1 MKHMVLI
8 KYAHIISLT
17 SILALAAAI
26 MASCSSDM
34 SNKTERNAIKAGNEK
49 YKKELYVDAIKDYDK
64 ALKANPYSEAAKYD
78 KAMATIMGATAA
90 DTSKLREARLALANL
105 GKTASDPNISERAI
119 YNLGNDAVFIGDYL
133 KDLADSLRRADIQM
147 GAPSAGSTSN
157 QLADS
162 LSQVSTQ
169 SYQQAISNYKA
180 ILRRNPSN
188 IKALQNL
195 RIAQLKLPPE
205 SQGGGSNNKDKDKDK
220 TNSSN
225 NSSNNSNSNN
235 SSNKNRVSP
244 HNRYSTPYRTKKTKR
259 ARTKNNAKVMADA
272 PQTSPGKC
280 ISNN

>member
-1 MKHMVLI
+1 MVLI

-17 SILALAAAI
+17 SMLVLAAAI

-147 GAPSAGSTSN
+147 GAPSAAAHPTN
-157 QLADS
+157 WLT
-162 LSQVSTQ
+162 LSRRCLPK
-169 SYQQAISNYKA
+169 AISKQYQTIKPYLDA
-180 ILRRNPSN
+180 IHPISR
-188 IKALQNL
+188 
-195 RIAQLKLPPE
+195 
-205 SQGGGSNNKDKDKDK
+205 
-220 TNSSN
+220 
-225 NSSNNSNSNN
+225 
-235 SSNKNRVSP
+235 
-244 HNRYSTPYRTKKTKR
+244 HCRTY
-259 ARTKNNAKVMADA
+259 A
-272 PQTSPGKC
+272 
-280 ISNN
+280 

>member
-8 KYAHIISLT
+8 KYAHIITLT
-17 SILALAAAI
+17 SMLALAATI

-34 SNKTERNAIKAGNEK
+34 SNKTERNAIKSGNEK
-49 YKKELYVDAIKDYDK
+49 YKKELYVDAVKDYDK

-220 TNSSN
+220 NKQQQQQQQQQQQKQQQQQQQKPSQSSQQILN
-225 NSSNNSNSNN
+225 AVQ
-235 SSNKNRVSP
+235 NKENKTRK
-244 HNRYSTPYRTKKTKR
+244 NQEQRQGYGRRTTDK
-259 ARTKNNAKVMADA
+259 
-272 PQTSPGKC
+272 PW
-280 ISNN
+280 

>member
-1 MKHMVLI
+1 M
-8 KYAHIISLT
+8 
-17 SILALAAAI
+17 LALAATI

-34 SNKTERNAIKAGNEK
+34 SNKTERNAIKSGNEK
-49 YKKELYVDAIKDYDK
+49 YKKELYVDAVKDYDK

-220 TNSSN
+220 NKQQQQQQQQQQQKQQQQQQQKPSQSSQQILN
-225 NSSNNSNSNN
+225 AVQ
-235 SSNKNRVSP
+235 NKENKTRK
-244 HNRYSTPYRTKKTKR
+244 NQEQRQGYGRRTTDK
-259 ARTKNNAKVMADA
+259 
-272 PQTSPGKC
+272 PW
-280 ISNN
+280 

>member
-1 MKHMVLI
+1 MVLI
-8 KYAHIISLT
+8 KYAHIITLT
-17 SILALAAAI
+17 SMLALAAAF

-34 SNKTERNAIKAGNEK
+34 SNKTERNAIKSGNEK
-49 YKKELYVDAIKDYDK
+49 YKKELYVDAVKDYDK

-220 TNSSN
+220 NKQQQQQQQQQHQQQQQQQQQQKPSQSSQQILN
-225 NSSNNSNSNN
+225 AVQ
-235 SSNKNRVSP
+235 NKENKTRK
-244 HNRYSTPYRTKKTKR
+244 NQEQRQGYGRRTTDK
-259 ARTKNNAKVMADA
+259 
-272 PQTSPGKC
+272 PW
-280 ISNN
+280 

>member
-1 MKHMVLI
+1 MVLI

-17 SILALAAAI
+17 SMLVLAAAI

-205 SQGGGSNNKDKDKDK
+205 NQGGGSNNKDKDKDK
-220 TNSSN
+220 NKQQQQQQQQQQQKQQQQQQKPSQSSQQILN
-225 NSSNNSNSNN
+225 AVQ
-235 SSNKNRVSP
+235 NKENKTRK
-244 HNRYSTPYRTKKTKR
+244 NQEQRQGYGRRTTDK
-259 ARTKNNAKVMADA
+259 
-272 PQTSPGKC
+272 PW
-280 ISNN
+280 

>member
-1 MKHMVLI
+1 MVLI

-17 SILALAAAI
+17 SMLALAAAI

-205 SQGGGSNNKDKDKDK
+205 SQGGGSNNKDKEKDK
-220 TNSSN
+220 KKHRQQKQLQQQQQQQQKPSQSSQQILN
-225 NSSNNSNSNN
+225 AVQ
-235 SSNKNRVSP
+235 NKENKTRK
-244 HNRYSTPYRTKKTKR
+244 NQEQRQGYGRRTTDK
-259 ARTKNNAKVMADA
+259 
-272 PQTSPGKC
+272 PW
-280 ISNN
+280 

>member
-1 MKHMVLI
+1 MVLI

-17 SILALAAAI
+17 SMLALAAAI

-169 SYQQAISNYKA
+169 SYQQAISNYKS

-205 SQGGGSNNKDKDKDK
+205 NQGGGSNNKDKDKDK
-220 TNSSN
+220 NKQQQQQQQQQQQKPSQSSQQILN
-225 NSSNNSNSNN
+225 AVQ
-235 SSNKNRVSP
+235 NKENKTRK
-244 HNRYSTPYRTKKTKR
+244 NQEQRQGYGRRTTDK
-259 ARTKNNAKVMADA
+259 
-272 PQTSPGKC
+272 PW
-280 ISNN
+280 

>member
-1 MKHMVLI
+1 MVLI
-8 KYAHIISLT
+8 KYAHIITLT
-17 SILALAAAI
+17 SMLALAATI

-34 SNKTERNAIKAGNEK
+34 SNKTERNAIKSGNEK
-49 YKKELYVDAIKDYDK
+49 YKKELYVDAVKDYDK

-220 TNSSN
+220 NKQQQQQQQQQQQKQQQQQQQKPSQSSQQILN
-225 NSSNNSNSNN
+225 AVQ
-235 SSNKNRVSP
+235 NKENKTRK
-244 HNRYSTPYRTKKTKR
+244 NQEQRQGYGRRTTDK
-259 ARTKNNAKVMADA
+259 
-272 PQTSPGKC
+272 PW
-280 ISNN
+280 

>member
-1 MKHMVLI
+1 MVLI

-17 SILALAAAI
+17 SMLALAAAI

-90 DTSKLREARLALANL
+90 DTSKLRKARLALANL

-205 SQGGGSNNKDKDKDK
+205 NQGGGSNNKDKDKDK
-220 TNSSN
+220 NKQQQQQQQQQQQKPSQSSQQILN
-225 NSSNNSNSNN
+225 AVQ
-235 SSNKNRVSP
+235 NKENKTRK
-244 HNRYSTPYRTKKTKR
+244 NQEQRQGYGRRTTDK
-259 ARTKNNAKVMADA
+259 
-272 PQTSPGKC
+272 PW
-280 ISNN
+280 

>member
-1 MKHMVLI
+1 MVLI

-17 SILALAAAI
+17 SMLVLAAAI

-49 YKKELYVDAIKDYDK
+49 YKKELYVNAIKDYDK

-205 SQGGGSNNKDKDKDK
+205 NQGGGSNNKDKDKDK
-220 TNSSN
+220 NKQQQQQQQQQQPQQQQQQKPSQSSQQILN
-225 NSSNNSNSNN
+225 AVQ
-235 SSNKNRVSP
+235 NKENKTRK
-244 HNRYSTPYRTKKTKR
+244 NQEQRQGYGRRTTDK
-259 ARTKNNAKVMADA
+259 
-272 PQTSPGKC
+272 PW
-280 ISNN
+280 

>member
-1 MKHMVLI
+1 MVLI

-17 SILALAAAI
+17 SMLVLAAAI

-205 SQGGGSNNKDKDKDK
+205 NQGGGSNNQEKDKNKKKKQQQQQHQQQQQQQQQQKPSQSSQQILNAVQNKENKTRKNQEQRQGYGRRTTDK
-220 TNSSN
+220 
-225 NSSNNSNSNN
+225 
-235 SSNKNRVSP
+235 P
-244 HNRYSTPYRTKKTKR
+244 W
-259 ARTKNNAKVMADA
+259 
-272 PQTSPGKC
+272 
-280 ISNN
+280 